1 MLRGLTGSGVP
12 VIGTRFIDII
22 KQRLPSILN
31 NASGDMLARLRSPA
45 RIKHW
50 RAFAGECHQKKV
62 LLWTLPNGSGGTA
75 RKLPSCTF
83 VMNWLRIGT
92 LRGHMTAAP
101 LKRQIRFPA
110 SSHGWDPV
118 TSWLSFGLLASTS
131 AT

>member
-12 VIGTRFIDII
+12 VTGARFIDII
-22 KQRLPSILN
+22 KQRSLCVSR
-31 NASGDMLARLRSPA
+31 NASGGMFARLRSPA

-101 LKRQIRFPA
+101 LKQ
-110 SSHGWDPV
+110 
-118 TSWLSFGLLASTS
+118 
-131 AT
+131 